1 MNIVGVSDAV
11 HGLLDKF
18 HLYGYILAFGKK
30 KIIYLCFE
38 LKVFCKIFIQIYIQ
52 LHIISYQDKMSYR
65 IILELISFC

>member
-18 HLYGYILAFGKK
+18 HLYGYILSFGK

-38 LKVFCKIFIQIYIQ
+38 LIVFCKIFIQIYIQ
-52 LHIISYQDKMSYR
+52 LHIISYQDKMSHR